1 MFRYHEPVQGKKVQ
15 YFNIYL
21 FLVTNAFIAHWV
33 VQGATTQKKLVAP
46 LRILVVQDNK
56 TTVKF

>member
-1 MFRYHEPVQGKKVQ
+1 MNLSKVKSC
-15 YFNIYL
+15 NIYL

-46 LRILVVQDNK
+46 LRILVVQDNR